1 MASQSQLRIFGT
13 FLCLAM
19 QGPRATSPR
28 HSSGCGPALIIV
40 VHVAHGFSRETRPPL
55 SPSQRPACH
64 QTPLRLLL
72 VVKQLWRLMIQSRR
86 CVRMRLRE
94 SDARTG

>member
-1 MASQSQLRIFGT
+1 MASQTQLRIFGT
-13 FLCLAM
+13 FLCLGM
-19 QGPRATSPR
+19 QGTRATTPR
-28 HSSGCGPALIIV
+28 HSSACGPALIIV
-40 VHVAHGFSRETRPPL
+40 VQVAQGFSRETRPPL

-72 VVKQLWRLMIQSRR
+72 VVKQLRRLTIQSRR
-86 CVRMRLRE
+86 CVCMCLRE